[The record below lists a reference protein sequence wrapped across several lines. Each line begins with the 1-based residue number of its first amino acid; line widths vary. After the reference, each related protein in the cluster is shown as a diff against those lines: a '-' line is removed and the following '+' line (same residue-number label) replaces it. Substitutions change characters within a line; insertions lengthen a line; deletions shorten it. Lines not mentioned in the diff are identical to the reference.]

1 MQSGYNVQRAPCNIQ
16 RRSLYRAHLLHAIRS
31 DCRSL
36 QRHHTVFTATS
47 APGLRRDLGSPLPQL
62 RRDLGSPLPQLR
74 RDCADLLFQEDQI
87 GAVVTKMAQFHKRF
101 MDTYR

>member
-1 MQSGYNVQRAPCNIQ
+1 MQSAATAA
-16 RRSLYRAHLLHAIRS
+16 RSNDAI
-31 DCRSL
+31 
-36 QRHHTVFTATS
+36 TVFTATS
-47 APGLRRDLGSPLPQL
+47 AAGLH
-62 RRDLGSPLPQLR
+62 RDLGSPLPQLR

>member
-16 RRSLYRAHLLHAIRS
+16 RRSLYRACCTQSAATAARSNDAMLCLLPHLH
-31 DCRSL
+31 
-36 QRHHTVFTATS
+36 
-47 APGLRRDLGSPLPQL
+47 
-62 RRDLGSPLPQLR
+62 RDLGSPLPQLR

-101 MDTYR
+101 MDMYR

>member
-1 MQSGYNVQRAPCNIQ
+1 MQSAASAA
-16 RRSLYRAHLLHAIRS
+16 RSNDAI
-31 DCRSL
+31 
-36 QRHHTVFTATS
+36 TVFTATS
-47 APGLRRDLGSPLPQL
+47 AAGLHRNLGSPLPQL

>member
-1 MQSGYNVQRAPCNIQ
+1 MIERTFLVVVKIALALLAEVRMRP
-16 RRSLYRAHLLHAIRS
+16 RRSIVAAERPEAQMR
-31 DCRSL
+31 
-36 QRHHTVFTATS
+36 
-47 APGLRRDLGSPLPQL
+47 SPLPH
-62 RRDLGSPLPQLR
+62 LR